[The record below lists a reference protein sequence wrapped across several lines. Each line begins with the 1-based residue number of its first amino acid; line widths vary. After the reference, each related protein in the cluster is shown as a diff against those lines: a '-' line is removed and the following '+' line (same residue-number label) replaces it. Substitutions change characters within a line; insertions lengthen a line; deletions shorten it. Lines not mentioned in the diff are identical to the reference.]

1 MFIYQQPE
9 AKVNEP
15 ACLNPEPTWQLDD
28 GKDTRRTHCTPT
40 VGSLSAVYEPLLL
53 CSGTFL
59 SFIPWMQCMSVVPM
73 VRKKHVFQ
81 SPSVQVVDPT
91 AARGRASASRSRS
104 TGRCHAC
111 PPTGPDDGPC
121 PSYAEQRQRE
131 PKHGSVVAILESHQP
146 QATTTPPHGAS

>member
-1 MFIYQQPE
+1 VFIYQQPE

-15 ACLNPEPTWQLDD
+15 ACLNPEPTRKLDD

-111 PPTGPDDGPC
+111 PPHRP
-121 PSYAEQRQRE
+121 RRW
-131 PKHGSVVAILESHQP
+131 SVSVLRR
-146 QATTTPPHGAS
+146 ATSARAKAWKRRRYPGIPPAAGHHHTAAWG